1 MAGAGLLSKLAKRTR
16 SANRA
21 IDKALSPAAKLELL
35 NKGQTRIRRA
45 TEGQGVTRNVGERSR
60 VAGMGRGRKQ
70 GAVGTLGAGAVG
82 VGLAMTKEA
91 AMAPSDDKKPKPAAK
106 KKPAPKPT
114 VKKKSAPKPA
124 PKPAAKNG
132 RVNPSDY
139 PIYNKDTKSGK
150 AFRAAFKAAVKARK
164 KTFRFEGRSYSTKKK
179 K

>member
-1 MAGAGLLSKLAKRTR
+1 
-16 SANRA
+16 
-21 IDKALSPAAKLELL
+21 
-35 NKGQTRIRRA
+35 
-45 TEGQGVTRNVGERSR
+45 
-60 VAGMGRGRKQ
+60 
-70 GAVGTLGAGAVG
+70 

-106 KKPAPKPT
+106 KKPPPPKP
-114 VKKKSAPKPA
+114 KSKSPKPA
-124 PKPAAKNG
+124 VKND

-164 KTFRFEGRSYSTKKK
+164 KTFKFEGRTYNTKKK